1 MNKFAALTG
10 REIIIA
16 VELDPT
22 PENKAAFTQAIFEG
36 KFSGMTQKCIE
47 NIREQAHRLVAQA
60 A

>member
-22 PENKAAFTQAIFEG
+22 PENKAAFMDALFSG
-36 KFSGMTQKCIE
+36 KFMGMTQQCID
-47 NIREQAHRLVAQA
+47 NIREQAHRLVAIA